1 MTAAIEVHG
10 LTKRYGSVIALDG
23 VTLSI
28 ERDSITGLLG
38 RNGAGKTVLMSLI
51 TAHETPTSGTVRV
64 LGEDPRENERVL
76 GQTCFVRDNQRYPD
90 EFRVP
95 HLLDTGARFYPSW
108 DADLAARVVDTF
120 ELPTD
125 RDVRKLSRGQ
135 LSAVGILVGLAS
147 RAPLTFFD
155 EPYLGLDA
163 TARMLFYDLLLRDYI
178 AHPRTI
184 VVSTHLIDEIEDLL
198 SRVIVLDHGRVR
210 EDAGVDELRGRALRL
225 SGRMDAIERVTANHA
240 VLHRTSLGVL
250 GTAVVTATTDLADE
264 AAAAGLT
271 TEPASLHELVA
282 AYGLHT
288 KEVSS

>member
-1 MTAAIEVHG
+1 MSAAIEVHG
-10 LTKRYGSVIALDG
+10 LTKRYGPVVALDG

-108 DADLAARVVDTF
+108 DAELAGRVVETF

-198 SRVIVLDHGRVR
+198 SRVIVLDRGRVR

>member
-108 DADLAARVVDTF
+108 DADLAGRVVDTF

>member
-10 LTKRYGSVIALDG
+10 LTKRYGPVIALDG

>member
-1 MTAAIEVHG
+1 MSAAIEARS
-10 LTKRYGSVIALDG
+10 LTKRYGPVTALDG

-28 ERDSITGLLG
+28 ERDAITGLLG

-51 TAHETPTSGTVRV
+51 TAHETPTSGTIRV

-95 HLLDTGARFYPSW
+95 HLLNTGARFYPSW

-125 RDVRKLSRGQ
+125 RDIRKLSRGQ

-184 VVSTHLIDEIEDLL
+184 VVSTHLIDEIEELL

-210 EDAGVDELRGRALRL
+210 EDAEVDELRGRALRL
-225 SGRMDAIERVTANHA
+225 SGRMDAIDRVTANHA
-240 VLHRTSLGVL
+240 VLHRNSLGVL
-250 GTAVVTATTDLADE
+250 GTAVVTATTDLAHE

>member
-10 LTKRYGSVIALDG
+10 LTKRYGPVVALDG

-108 DADLAARVVDTF
+108 DAELAGRVVETF

>member
-1 MTAAIEVHG
+1 MSAAIEARS

>member
-10 LTKRYGSVIALDG
+10 LTKRYGPVVALDG

>member
-10 LTKRYGSVIALDG
+10 LTKRYGPVVALDG

-108 DADLAARVVDTF
+108 DADLAGRVVDTF